1 MPTNRELQDEL
12 DELRLNLE
20 EAEERERARSEELA
34 ALRGELAASAA
45 RADVMQGT
53 LASLTAG
60 QSSLAAIYEAEK
72 QLLLG
77 RISQAA
83 RNMEEREAE
92 LEAEVSEALGR
103 AQAAED
109 EARRLN
115 TWAQSQLAQSRE
127 RETSF
132 SRVRAENERL
142 QRLLERYETELAEA
156 RAEPQPGLITQFLG
170 AIVPR
175 PACLLLLTLGTLLIV
190 SVIYLAT
197 LIFSSTPPPDD
208 ILGR

>member
-20 EAEERERARSEELA
+20 EAEETGRARNEELA
-34 ALRGELAASAA
+34 ALRGELAASEARGAA
-45 RADVMQGT
+45 MQGMLDS
-53 LASLTAG
+53 LAAG
-60 QSSLAAIYEAEK
+60 QSSLETIYKERE

-92 LEAEVSEALGR
+92 LEGEVSEALGR

-109 EARRLN
+109 EAKRLN
-115 TWAQSQLAQSRE
+115 SWAQSQLAQSRE

-132 SRVRAENERL
+132 NRVRAENDRL
-142 QRLLERYETELAEA
+142 QRLLERYEKELTEA

-170 AIVPR
+170 ALVPR
-175 PACLLLLTLGTLLIV
+175 PGCLVLLTLGTLLIV
-190 SVIYLAT
+190 SVIWL
-197 LIFSSTPPPDD
+197 LISIFSSTTPPDD